1 MADIRYSGV
10 RGNGRIASGNGRF
23 PRWVWIAAVVAVV
36 VVIVAAVIVLV
47 VNRKPDTNP
56 INPWDKAREKLAT
69 LPVKGRAPKTG
80 YSRDE
85 FGPPW
90 TDDVNVAGGHN
101 GCDTR
106 DDILRRD
113 LTNPTSQG
121 CSVLSGA
128 LDDPYTDTTIQF
140 DQDTPSIQIDH
151 VVALEDAWQ
160 TGAQQL
166 DLPTRQNF
174 ANDPLN
180 LQATDGATN
189 QKKGDRDA
197 ATWLPPNKAYRCTY
211 MARQVDVKAVYHLW
225 VTPAEHDAI
234 ADLLRGCAATE
245 STVFSTRGPV
255 TPSRPA
261 VYYKNCAEAHAD
273 GRWNIPE
280 GDPAYRPA
288 LDKNHDGI
296 ACESREPH

>member
-1 MADIRYSGV
+1 MADVRYSGV
-10 RGNGRIASGNGRF
+10 RGDGRIASGIRRF
-23 PRWVWIAAVVAVV
+23 PRWAWILVAVAV
-36 VVIVAAVIVLV
+36 VVIVAAVIVFV
-47 VNRKPDTNP
+47 CVHRKPDPNP
-56 INPWDKAREKLAT
+56 TNPWDKAREKLAT

-80 YSRDE
+80 YSRDA

-90 TDDVNVAGGHN
+90 IDDVNVAGGHN

-113 LTNPTSQG
+113 LTDRTSQG
-121 CSVLSGA
+121 CTVLSGT
-128 LDDPYTDTTIQF
+128 LHDPYTDTTIPF

-166 DLPTRQNF
+166 DLQTRQNF

-180 LQATDGATN
+180 LQATDGPTN
-189 QKKGDRDA
+189 QKKRDRDA
-197 ATWLPPNKAYRCTY
+197 ASWLPPNKAYHCTY
-211 MARQVDVKAVYHLW
+211 VTRQVDVKALYHLW

-245 STVFSTRGPV
+245 SIGPSTPGPV
-255 TPSRPA
+255 PNPPA
-261 VYYKNCAEAHAD
+261 PQGPHQGQFCSPPGATAVSTTGEPMVCSPAENFRN
-273 GRWNIPE
+273 RWVT
-280 GDPAYRPA
+280 R
-288 LDKNHDGI
+288 
-296 ACESREPH
+296 